1 MGSLWGLALP
11 LLFCWDT
18 GLSGSSAGP
27 HTGRPDT
34 WVTADDIEV
43 PTVTAGPRVSSEE
56 PFQTPDLTKTPFSLE
71 TQTLNTKTFSRF
83 LIPDSI
89 IPEAGTRESKTV
101 SPATETTTITKIT
114 PPKFMV
120 VITAPME
127 MSATSGSSEGT
138 GMTTVQSVTGSDPV
152 EAIFDTLCT
161 NDSSEE
167 AKRVTVNIL
176 TLAHTSREAEGLSSE
191 SSSSSDSSGPVLSTS
206 QALAP
211 AKGLVTYTITHIEV
225 TNCTVT
231 EIETIATISG
241 ISDIGHSPPEGA
253 KALSTSDIS
262 ALLDSTE
269 VKSYITKSTTSAET
283 LSTVSA
289 TESAA
294 PDATIGTPPL
304 TSGTTERETTADKA
318 TSLTGTLVT
327 VSMDPLG
334 ETSALSLETP
344 SHIEVSEA
352 VTVPT
357 EAWSTVGKVTS
368 SSGSSASVYS
378 PSEIATIKSSTPA
391 EMPVTDSTTNGLLP
405 TSRSPLPSI
414 CLATGSSSQRTN
426 IASAKVTTSAKTT
439 EKPPTATATSAQVQ
453 RNTTVLANGDGGF
466 LLLQLSVASP
476 EDLTDPRVAERFM
489 WQLRRNLHAHLP
501 PIRVSLLRVR
511 RV

>member
-11 LLFCWDT
+11 LLFCWNA

-27 HTGRPDT
+27 HTSRPDT

-43 PTVTAGPRVSSEE
+43 PMVTPGPRTT
-56 PFQTPDLTKTPFSLE
+56 FALE
-71 TQTLNTKTFSRF
+71 TQTPNTKTFSTI

-89 IPEAGTRESKTV
+89 IPEAGTREIKTV
-101 SPATETTTITKIT
+101 SPTTETRTITKIT
-114 PPKFMV
+114 PSKFMV
-120 VITAPME
+120 AITAPME
-127 MSATSGSSEGT
+127 MSATSGSPEGT
-138 GMTTVQSVTGSDPV
+138 GITTVQSVTGSDPV
-152 EAIFDTLCT
+152 ETIFDTLCT

-176 TLAHTSREAEGLSSE
+176 TLAHTSREVEGLPSE
-191 SSSSSDSSGPVLSTS
+191 SSSSFDSLGPMLSTS
-206 QALAP
+206 QALGP
-211 AKGLVTYTITHIEV
+211 AKGLVAYTITHIEV

-231 EIETIATISG
+231 EIETTDTISG
-241 ISDIGHSPPEGA
+241 TLDTGHSPPEGV
-253 KALSTSDIS
+253 KALSPSAIS

-269 VKSYITKSTTSAET
+269 VKSYITMSTTSAET
-283 LSTVSA
+283 LSAASA

-294 PDATIGTPPL
+294 PDATVGTPPP
-304 TSGTTERETTADKA
+304 TSGTTERETTVDKA
-318 TSLTGTLVT
+318 TSFTGTLVT
-327 VSMDPLG
+327 GSMDPWG
-334 ETSALSLETP
+334 ETSALSVETP

-357 EAWSTVGKVTS
+357 EAGSTAGKVTS

-378 PSEIATIKSSTPA
+378 PSEVATIKSSTPA
-391 EMPVTDSTTNGLLP
+391 ETPAGDGTTNGPLP

-414 CLATGSSSQRTN
+414 YPATGSSGQRTN
-426 IASAKVTTSAKTT
+426 ITSAKATTSAQTT
-439 EKPPTATATSAQVQ
+439 EKLPTATAATAAELKGWG
-453 RNTTVLANGDGGF
+453 NVLAGGNGGF
-466 LLLQLSVASP
+466 LLLRLSVASP

-501 PIRVSLLRVR
+501 PIQVSLLRVR